1 MTNFQYVEHIVLHIE
16 NRYEVGE
23 GAMARYKVKVKDCQ
37 LEVKVKLSFKEEM
50 DERQLDFFSSKYIRG
65 LLKVQAKKKNCIE
78 FYGPI
83 GISLFDRLKKPISK
97 YDFFF
102 IMEQV
107 IDITQKT
114 NLNSLIL
121 SNIVWDIHYAFI
133 NETTKELQFI
143 YLPLTNEKKESDV
156 LNFMEQ
162 VIYASKTMQETD
174 TEYISRYVYFLKSM
188 TSYNAEKIEKYIF
201 AEDRS
206 VVNTI
211 KRHNVGQSGFMTD
224 KPRHYYEHYDKDNAD
239 EEATCL
245 LNNDDEDTILLDNYD
260 EEATGLLN
268 SQCEQIHYASM
279 FRLLTNETF
288 LINKPVFR
296 IGKEKSYSDYFVANN
311 NMVSRSHADII
322 SRGGK
327 YFIVD
332 LNSKNRTFVNGTPIP
347 AQQEKELHN
356 GDAIRLANEEFEFRI

>member
-1 MTNFQYVEHIVLHIE
+1 
-16 NRYEVGE
+16 
-23 GAMARYKVKVKDCQ
+23 MARYKVKGRDCQ
-37 LEVKVKLSFKEEM
+37 LEVKVKLAFKEVI

-65 LLKVQAKKKNCIE
+65 LLKVQAKKKKCIE

-83 GISLFDRLKKPISK
+83 GISLFDKLKKPISK

-107 IDITQKT
+107 IDITQKA

-121 SNIVWDIHYAFI
+121 RNIVWDIHHVFI

-143 YLPLTNEKKESDV
+143 YLPLTNDKKEADV
-156 LNFMEQ
+156 LGFMEQ
-162 VIYASKTMQETD
+162 IIYASKTMEESD
-174 TEYISRYVYFLKSM
+174 TEYISRYVYFLKSL
-188 TSYNAEKIEKYIF
+188 TSYDAEKIEKYIF
-201 AEDRS
+201 GEDRS

-224 KPRHYYEHYDKDNAD
+224 KPQHYYEHYDRDNAD
-239 EEATCL
+239 EEATGLLADGEATGL
-245 LNNDDEDTILLDNYD
+245 LNATDEDTGLLNNYD

-268 SQCEQIHYASM
+268 TQCEQIHYASM
-279 FRLLTNETF
+279 YRLLTNETF

-322 SRGGK
+322 ARGGR

-332 LNSKNRTFVNGTPIP
+332 LNSKNRTFVNETPIP
-347 AQQEKELHN
+347 AQQETEIHD

>member
-1 MTNFQYVEHIVLHIE
+1 
-16 NRYEVGE
+16 
-23 GAMARYKVKVKDCQ
+23 MARYKVKGRDCQ
-37 LEVKVKLSFKEEM
+37 LEVKVKLAFKEVI

-65 LLKVQAKKKNCIE
+65 LLKVQAKKKKCIE

-83 GISLFDRLKKPISK
+83 GISLFDKLKKPISK

-107 IDITQKT
+107 IDITQKA

-121 SNIVWDIHYAFI
+121 RNIVWDIHHVFI

-143 YLPLTNEKKESDV
+143 YLPLTNDKKEADV
-156 LNFMEQ
+156 LGFMEQ
-162 VIYASKTMQETD
+162 IIYASKTMEESD
-174 TEYISRYVYFLKSM
+174 TEYISRYVYFLKSL
-188 TSYNAEKIEKYIF
+188 TSYDAEKIEKYIF
-201 AEDRS
+201 GEDRS

-224 KPRHYYEHYDKDNAD
+224 KPQHYYEHYDRDNAD
-239 EEATCL
+239 EEATGL
-245 LNNDDEDTILLDNYD
+245 LNATDEDTGLLNNYD

-268 SQCEQIHYASM
+268 TQCEQIHYASM
-279 FRLLTNETF
+279 YRLLTNETF

-322 SRGGK
+322 ARGGR

-332 LNSKNRTFVNGTPIP
+332 LNSKNRTFVNETPIP
-347 AQQEKELHN
+347 AQQETEIHD

>member
-1 MTNFQYVEHIVLHIE
+1 
-16 NRYEVGE
+16 
-23 GAMARYKVKVKDCQ
+23 MARYKVKGNDCQ
-37 LEVKVKLSFKEEM
+37 LKVKVKLSFKEEI

-65 LLKVQAKKKNCIE
+65 LLKVQAKKKKCIE

-83 GISLFDRLKKPISK
+83 GISLFDKLKKPISK

-107 IDITQKT
+107 IDITQKA

-121 SNIVWDIHYAFI
+121 RNIVWDIHHVFI

-143 YLPLTNEKKESDV
+143 YLPLTNDKKEADV
-156 LNFMEQ
+156 LGFMEQ
-162 VIYASKTMQETD
+162 IIYVSKTMEESD
-174 TEYISRYVYFLKSM
+174 TEYISRYVYFLKSL
-188 TSYNAEKIEKYIF
+188 TSYDAEKIEKYIF
-201 AEDRS
+201 GEDRS

-224 KPRHYYEHYDKDNAD
+224 KPQHYYEHYDRDNAD
-239 EEATCL
+239 EEATGL
-245 LNNDDEDTILLDNYD
+245 LADEDTGLLNNYD

-268 SQCEQIHYASM
+268 TQCEQIHYASM
-279 FRLLTNETF
+279 YRLLTNETF

-322 SRGGK
+322 ARGGR

-332 LNSKNRTFVNGTPIP
+332 LNSKNRTFVNETPIP
-347 AQQEKELHN
+347 AQQETEIHD

>member
-1 MTNFQYVEHIVLHIE
+1 
-16 NRYEVGE
+16 
-23 GAMARYKVKVKDCQ
+23 MARYKVKGKDCQ
-37 LEVKVKLSFKEEM
+37 LKVKVKLSFKEEI

-107 IDITQKT
+107 IDITQKV

-121 SNIVWDIHYAFI
+121 RNVVWDIHYVFI

-143 YLPLTNEKKESDV
+143 YLPLTNDKKEADV
-156 LNFMEQ
+156 LRFMEQ
-162 VIYASKTMQETD
+162 IIYASKTMEEAD
-174 TEYISRYVYFLKSM
+174 TEYISRYVYFLKSL
-188 TSYNAEKIEKYIF
+188 TSYEAEKIEKYIF
-201 AEDRS
+201 SEDRS

-211 KRHNVGQSGFMTD
+211 KRHNVGQSGFITD
-224 KPRHYYEHYDKDNAD
+224 KPQHYYEHYGRGNAD
-239 EEATCL
+239 EDTGL
-245 LNNDDEDTILLDNYD
+245 LNNYD
-260 EEATGLLN
+260 EEATGLLDT
-268 SQCEQIHYASM
+268 QCEQIHYASM
-279 FRLLTNETF
+279 YRLLTNETF

-322 SRGGK
+322 ARGGR

-347 AQQEKELHN
+347 AQQETEIHD

>member
-1 MTNFQYVEHIVLHIE
+1 
-16 NRYEVGE
+16 
-23 GAMARYKVKVKDCQ
+23 MARYKVKTRDCQ

-50 DERQLDFFSSKYIRG
+50 DEHQLDFFSGKYIRG
-65 LLKVQAKKKNCIE
+65 LLKVQAKKKKCIE

-83 GISLFDRLKKPISK
+83 GVSLFDRLKKPISK

-107 IDITQKT
+107 IDITQKAD
-114 NLNSLIL
+114 LNSLVL
-121 SNIVWDIHYAFI
+121 SNIVWDIHYVFI

-143 YLPLTNEKKESDV
+143 YLPLANHKKEADV
-156 LNFMEQ
+156 LVFMEQ
-162 VIYASKTMQETD
+162 IIYASKTMEEPD
-174 TEYISRYVYFLKSM
+174 TEYISRYVYFLKSL
-188 TSYNAEKIEKYIF
+188 TSYNAEKIEKYILG
-201 AEDRS
+201 EDRS

-224 KPRHYYEHYDKDNAD
+224 KPQHYYEHYGRDNAD
-239 EEATCL
+239 EEATGL
-245 LNNDDEDTILLDNYD
+245 LAD

-268 SQCEQIHYASM
+268 SDEEATGLLENYDKEATGLLNYQCEQIHYASM
-279 FRLLTNETF
+279 FRLLTNETI

-322 SRGGK
+322 SRGGR

-332 LNSKNRTFVNGTPIP
+332 LNSKNRTFINGAPIT
-347 AQQEKELHN
+347 AQQEIEIHN
-356 GDAIRLANEEFEFRI
+356 GDVIRLANEEFEFRI